1 MMQRMTFGTA
11 ALVLALGLACGGGPG
26 TTDSGGGSTGSGG
39 GGSTG
44 EPGTTSATTGGA
56 TTSDSGTG
64 GQTGS
69 TTGEPG
75 TTTTGPGTTTTT
87 TGPGTTTGTTG
98 EPGTTAQ
105 TTGGSTGPGLCDEFV
120 PPGCV
125 QSGCPENKMCDTQEG
140 CNPSSCDCDPQTGDV
155 ICTPDCGGGTCVCAK
170 PDCDIACEFGFETDE
185 DGCEI
190 CQCKQ
195 APGCA
200 CDSDD
205 DCVKASPGCCSC
217 NMGGTEVAIAKACI
231 DQLEKCPLPP
241 DEVVCPAVYKCT
253 DAQAVCVQG
262 ACVLQ

>member
-1 MMQRMTFGTA
+1 MMQRITPGKA
-11 ALVLALGLACGGGPG
+11 ALVLALGLACGGGGPG
-26 TTDSGGGSTGSGG
+26 TTDSGGGSSGS

-44 EPGTTSATTGGA
+44 EPGTTSVTTGGA
-56 TTSDSGTG
+56 TTSASGTG

-75 TTTTGPGTTTTT
+75 TTTTTTTTSE
-87 TGPGTTTGTTG
+87 PATTGTTA

-105 TTGGSTGPGLCDEFV
+105 TTGGSTGPGLCDDFV

-125 QSGCPENKMCDTQEG
+125 QSGCPDNMMCDTREG
-140 CNPSSCDCDPQTGDV
+140 CHPSSCDCDPQTGDV
-155 ICTPDCGGGTCVCAK
+155 ICTADCGGGTCVCAK

-185 DGCEI
+185 DGCAI
-190 CQCKQ
+190 CQCKEG
-195 APGCA
+195 PDCA

-205 DCVKASPGCCSC
+205 DCIKASPGCCSC
-217 NMGGTEVAIAKACI
+217 NMGGSEVAIAKACI

-241 DEVVCPAVYKCT
+241 EDVLCPAVYLCT

>member
-1 MMQRMTFGTA
+1 MMQRIDFIKA
-11 ALVLALGLACGGGPG
+11 AIVLALGSGCGGGGPG
-26 TTDSGGGSTGSGG
+26 TTDGGGGSTGSGN
-39 GGSTG
+39 GSTG
-44 EPGTTSATTGGA
+44 EPGTTSPTTGGA
-56 TTSDSGTG
+56 TTSDGGTG

-75 TTTTGPGTTTTT
+75 TTTTTGPGT

-105 TTGGSTGPGLCDEFV
+105 TATGSTGPGLCGDFV

-140 CNPSSCDCDPQTGDV
+140 CNPSGCDCDPQTGEV

-170 PDCDIACEFGFETDE
+170 PDCDLVCEFGFETDE
-185 DGCEI
+185 DGCGI

-195 APGCA
+195 APDCA

-205 DCVKASPGCCSC
+205 DCIKASPGCCSC
-217 NMGGTEVAIAKACI
+217 SMGGSEVAIATACI

-241 DEVVCPAVYKCT
+241 DEVVCPAVYLCT

>member
-1 MMQRMTFGTA
+1 MMQRMAFGM
-11 ALVLALGLACGGGPG
+11 LAIVLACGGGPG
-26 TTDSGGGSTGSGG
+26 TSDSGGGSTGSGG
-39 GGSTG
+39 STG
-44 EPGTTSATTGGA
+44 EPGTTALTTGGA
-56 TTSDSGTG
+56 TTSASGTG

-75 TTTTGPGTTTTT
+75 TTETPGTTVEPGTSTSSTTTTT
-87 TGPGTTTGTTG
+87 T

-105 TTGGSTGPGLCDEFV
+105 TSGSSTGPGLCDDFV

-125 QSGCPENKMCDTQEG
+125 QSGCPDNKMCDTEEG

-155 ICTPDCGGGTCVCAK
+155 ICTADCGGGTCVCAK
-170 PDCDIACEFGFETDE
+170 PDCDIACEFGFEKDE

-195 APGCA
+195 GPDCG

-205 DCVKASPGCCSC
+205 DCVKTSPGCCSC
-217 NMGGTEVAIAKACI
+217 NMGGKEVAVAKACI

-241 DEVVCPAVYKCT
+241 DEVFCPAVYLCT
-253 DAQAVCVQG
+253 DAQATCVQG